1 MPSMMKKEISE
12 KIKQL
17 ILLSFEN
24 NSFDSIRYSRFFTEN
39 GSEGTSY
46 SVKNGVETGLKPH
59 GELSEILTIYF
70 KSVKDNIWER
80 FNKFLFEV
88 YADGSYTAS
97 YLWDEELIK
106 TQQLKTSRVI
116 PQMVNDQ
123 MISWLWEI
131 GYKTKWKNAIFS
143 FFIKNQEVI
152 FEGFFVDKGIQKTIP
167 EVPPQC
173 IKDII
178 FTDYQMTNYGLLKDV
193 WGKPWN
199 KLVIRCPHNDLN
211 LDKDVDYILEE
222 NA

>member
-1 MPSMMKKEISE
+1 MNKEEVNQFVKKELLAILQGKEYE
-12 KIKQL
+12 KTMFL
-17 ILLSFEN
+17 AEFS
-24 NSFDSIRYSRFFTEN
+24 YSMN
-39 GSEGTSY
+39 GSFKGGGGAIKLGIEI
-46 SVKNGVETGLKPH
+46 GVDISN
-59 GELSEILTIYF
+59 ELMDIVVDYF
-70 KSVKDNIWER
+70 KSVKDNILER

-88 YADGSYTAS
+88 YADGTYTAS

-131 GYKTKWKNAIFS
+131 GYKNKWKEAIFS
-143 FFIKNQEVI
+143 FSIKNQEVV
-152 FEGFFVDKGIQKTIP
+152 FEGFFVDKNVQKIIP
-167 EVPPQC
+167 ETPPQQ

-178 FTDYQMTNYGLLKDV
+178 FTDYQMTNHGLLKDV
-193 WGKPWN
+193 WAKPWN

-211 LDKDVDYILEE
+211 LDKDVDYILVE